1 MCPEMEFI
9 GQRVYTYY
17 FWCHIFKSF
26 ERRERERESSSWA
39 RSCLCRLLVGAL
51 EAFLWFCIMDCVCFL
66 SLPLKLLSH
75 IPFLPHGWEKTEVFF
90 PSLDAFSLN
99 KMWEQLQILL
109 EFLADLGSQGG
120 KLHQAGS
127 GDVSTATTAQRLS
140 WPETHDK
147 QLTIR
152 KYFQAQAEKP
162 DSKTKGRSSS
172 PA

>member
-26 ERRERERESSSWA
+26 ERRESERA
-39 RSCLCRLLVGAL
+39 LHGLGAAPVGCYRCPRSFPVVLYNGLCV
-51 EAFLWFCIMDCVCFL
+51 L
-66 SLPLKLLSH
+66 SLPASKTAQSYSV
-75 IPFLPHGWEKTEVFF
+75 PSSWVGADRSFLPQSRCFL
-90 PSLDAFSLN
+90 P
-99 KMWEQLQILL
+99 EQNVGGAADLT

-120 KLHQAGS
+120 KLRQAGS
-127 GDVSTATTAQRLS
+127 GGVSTATAAQRLS

-147 QLTIR
+147 HLTIR
-152 KYFQAQAEKP
+152 KHFQAQAEEP
-162 DSKTKGRSSS
+162 ESKTKGRSSR